1 MNKKFSYTLKDDL
14 AESLKNPEFRRA
26 WKDSEPE
33 YLLAK
38 KIIEKRLANKLS
50 QRALARKL
58 GTSQAVVSRL
68 ETMTANPTLSLL
80 QRVSK
85 ALGAKLVITLS

>member
-1 MNKKFSYTLKDDL
+1 MNKKFSCTLKDDL

>member
-1 MNKKFSYTLKDDL
+1 MSKKFSYTFKDDL
-14 AESLKNPEFRRA
+14 AESLKDPEFRQA

-50 QRALARKL
+50 QRALAKKL

-85 ALGAKLVITLS
+85 ALGTKLVITIS

>member
-1 MNKKFSYTLKDDL
+1 MNKKFSYTFKDDL
-14 AESLKNPEFRRA
+14 AESLKDPAFRQA

-50 QRALARKL
+50 QRALAKKL

-80 QRVSK
+80 QRVAK
-85 ALGAKLVITLS
+85 ALGTKLVVTLS